1 MSGVHI
7 ETEKDRCIGAGQCV
21 LAAPDVFDQ
30 DDEGTV
36 DLLVPDPSAAQE
48 GAVRE
53 AANVCPAQVITLR

>member
-1 MSGVHI
+1 MHVD
-7 ETEKDRCIGAGQCV
+7 TATDKCIGAGQCV

-36 DLLVPDPSAAQE
+36 ALLVPNPSASQE
-48 GAVRE
+48 GSVRE